1 MTTAPAFAAI
11 GAYFLGGVA
20 AGREQREV
28 DTLEGVLGQFLY
40 RDCLATKA
48 ELLARRARARQRFQ
62 PAHRELSLVKGSNEF
77 GTDGT
82 GHAGNGNDGIVRHFG
97 LPQAIKK
104 PRTFLRRSF
113 GSDDAIAVLRAH
125 DSRSTRGLAGFG
137 HGFRGRHGSG
147 NIWVGRSGV
156 NRL

>member
-62 PAHRELSLVKGSNEF
+62 PAHRELSFVKGSNEF

-82 GHAGNGNDGIVRHFG
+82 GHAGNGNDG
-97 LPQAIKK
+97 
-104 PRTFLRRSF
+104 TFLRRGF
-113 GSDDAIAVLRAH
+113 GSDDAMAVLRAH
-125 DSRSTRGLAGFG
+125 DSRSPRGLAGFG
-137 HGFRGRHGSG
+137 HGFRGRHASG